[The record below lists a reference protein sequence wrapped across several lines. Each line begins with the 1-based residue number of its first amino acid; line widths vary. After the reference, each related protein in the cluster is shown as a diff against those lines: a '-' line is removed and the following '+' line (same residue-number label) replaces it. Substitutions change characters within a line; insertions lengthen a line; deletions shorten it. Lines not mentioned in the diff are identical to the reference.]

1 MLPGT
6 AHFICA
12 TDGALCKFALS
23 SLAATRGQLKGDAF
37 EDLWGTYF
45 CHVKFY
51 VTPCRSFLRLWSQAP
66 GQWWTGPDDGYYFQR
81 RVRKYRTL
89 SSWCFHMFPCFLL
102 SDLWSSSQWQMSHHS
117 SSLSFCGGFKPATIH
132 GWSYSRFVL
141 GSEAWITPGFCR
153 DTWHLTKGL
162 ESRHTYL
169 MALPAT
175 AVGSCSE
182 TARCGY
188 ILLYDQW
195 CAIIMYM
202 YVYIYIYNSRIF
214 FTGVF
219 FCHTYLIYTVQTFIL
234 LQYHTQLQHF
244 VW

>member
-102 SDLWSSSQWQMSHHS
+102 SDLGSSSQWQMSHHS
-117 SSLSFCGGFKPATIH
+117 SSLSFCGGLKPATIH
-132 GWSYSRFVL
+132 GWSCSRFF
-141 GSEAWITPGFCR
+141 GIRGMDHTWI
-153 DTWHLTKGL
+153 L
-162 ESRHTYL
+162 SRHMASHQGSWVQTYISYGL
-169 MALPAT
+169 ARY
-175 AVGSCSE
+175 GS
-182 TARCGY
+182 GQ
-188 ILLYDQW
+188 LLRDSQMWRYFVVW
-195 CAIIMYM
+195 PMMCHYNV
-202 YVYIYIYNSRIF
+202 YVCMYIYNSRIF

-234 LQYHTQLQHF
+234 LQYHTQIQHF